1 MIGMQENLD
10 FGSGCHRAVV
20 IKCLEK
26 IEESVC
32 LLYFWKGIVSLASD
46 GYILD
51 AIHRLVLS
59 KSGRS
64 PSYRCPD
71 AEMLFSFISSKKLDV
86 VRALEVRGVISVA
99 IKYMNLHY
107 DFSEIVESL
116 SEVPFGYLIRICIQY
131 YNDPEGY
138 KQAISSGDL
147 SDTALIFVVSVNLSV
162 APEIIASLCPRLF
175 SNLSD
180 LNTVL
185 HALQKA
191 GNVEQYLALIFS
203 HPDYPSAVY
212 PRALNMIST
221 MPLNAFVQMLQH
233 ENLPLDTA
241 DAIVDAL
248 IARHVEEAMLQTVLE
263 RFTGAQ
269 LSESTLAKVINCALF
284 SDAFVYWVITN
295 FCKEI
300 DLETVLSLIEQSMIE
315 RDSHRLMENIVE

>member
-1 MIGMQENLD
+1 M
-10 FGSGCHRAVV
+10 RAISRFSSPLHTTLV

-26 IEESVC
+26 LNEYAC

-51 AIHRLVLS
+51 AIERLVLS

-64 PSYRCPD
+64 RSYQCPR
-71 AEMLFSFISSKKLDV
+71 AYMLIDIISAKTLDIV
-86 VRALEVRGVISVA
+86 LPLVQRGVISVA
-99 IKYMNLHY
+99 IEYMNLTY
-107 DFSEIVESL
+107 AFSKIVECCL
-116 SEVPFGYLIRICIQY
+116 GMPFGYLIRICIQS
-131 YNDPEGY
+131 YNDPKGY